1 MARSAGR
8 LRRTDVVWTKQGQ
21 VAMLLHG
28 ADEHDALTAL
38 RRLGVTGPV
47 SVRLARGIDEL
58 TGVASFTGE
67 RAPTKAS

>member
-1 MARSAGR
+1 MARR
-8 LRRTDVVWTKQGQ
+8 LRRTDVVRTERGQ
-21 VAMLLHG
+21 VALLLHG

-58 TGVASFTGE
+58 TGAVPFAGE
-67 RAPTKAS
+67 RTPTRTS